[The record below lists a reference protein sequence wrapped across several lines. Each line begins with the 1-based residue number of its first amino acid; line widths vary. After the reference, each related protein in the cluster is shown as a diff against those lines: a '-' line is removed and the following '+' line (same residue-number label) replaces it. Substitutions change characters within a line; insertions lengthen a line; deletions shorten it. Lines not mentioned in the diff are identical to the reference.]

1 MVDMAEKKKKNSNKV
16 KKQSTTKKTKK
27 VTKQT
32 KKKVVDKKRIIKKV
46 IYIICIILLSIVFVL
61 SLYNLIINN
70 QDSQNSLPQDKVTE
84 PSKPEATEYE
94 KALSLFSEDIDL
106 AAMRKEHKNDDI
118 VARLEIP
125 ELFNILI
132 TKTDNNDYYLNHSIN
147 KKKDKKGTEFLDYRT
162 NPEDA
167 QVNVYGHNS
176 RTYDIPFRK
185 IESFLDE
192 EFFNN
197 NPYVLLQHDKAT
209 RIYKIISLKEV
220 NENYEHMIVDVPV
233 ESRVEHIDNLIE
245 NSLYSRYVEYDKNSN
260 ILVIQT
266 CSYNDDDTY
275 YVITAI
281 ELNK

>member
-1 MVDMAEKKKKNSNKV
+1 MVDMAEKSNKI
-16 KKQSTTKKTKK
+16 KKQSTTKKAKK
-27 VTKQT
+27 ITNQT
-32 KKKVVDKKRIIKKV
+32 KKKVVDKKIIIKKV
-46 IYIICIILLSIVFVL
+46 IYIICIIILSIIFAL

-70 QDSQNSLPQDKVTE
+70 QESQNYLPQDKVTE
-84 PSKPEATEYE
+84 PSKPEASEYE
-94 KALSLFSEDIDL
+94 KALNLFSENINL
-106 AAMRKEHKNDDI
+106 QEMRQEYKNDDI

-132 TKTDNNDYYLNHSIN
+132 TKTEDNKYYLNHSIN

-162 NPEDA
+162 DPTAN

-185 IESFLDE
+185 LESFLEE

-197 NPYVLLQHDKAT
+197 NPYILLQHDKDT
-209 RIYKIISLKEV
+209 RIYKIISIKEV
-220 NENYEHMIVDVPV
+220 NENYEHMIVDVPE
-233 ESRVEHIDNLIE
+233 ESRLEHINNLIE

>member
-1 MVDMAEKKKKNSNKV
+1 M
-16 KKQSTTKKTKK
+16 
-27 VTKQT
+27 
-32 KKKVVDKKRIIKKV
+32 DKIITNGMSFTDSYGRTRYFSGINTDDKLIGQK
-46 IYIICIILLSIVFVL
+46 SFR
-61 SLYNLIINN
+61 YN
-70 QDSQNSLPQDKVTE
+70 
-84 PSKPEATEYE
+84 
-94 KALSLFSEDIDL
+94 
-106 AAMRKEHKNDDI
+106 
-118 VARLEIP
+118 
-125 ELFNILI
+125 
-132 TKTDNNDYYLNHSIN
+132 
-147 KKKDKKGTEFLDYRT
+147 
-162 NPEDA
+162 
-167 QVNVYGHNS
+167 
-176 RTYDIPFRK
+176 
-185 IESFLDE
+185 LDE